1 MKDESGK
8 MKETM
13 LLATLTT
20 YVAMRKEKEAKRKE
34 KGERRKE
41 KGERRNRK
49 CKKHPREAP
58 EGE

>member
-20 YVAMRKEKEAKRKE
+20 YAAMRKEK
-34 KGERRKE
+34 GEIGNVKSTL
-41 KGERRNRK
+41 GSL
-49 CKKHPREAP
+49 PRVSDKQKAVISFYSLYI
-58 EGE
+58 

>member
-20 YVAMRKEKEAKRKE
+20 YAAM
-34 KGERRKE
+34 RKE